1 MRVSVAE
8 IEFFSHRIKATFWWG
23 EYNLRDFDIVIHLF
37 SFSTSWFRE
46 VFWQV
51 HLRSLFKPA
60 LHKMDT
66 TLTEYRVS
74 EDDIYYLSLDADP
87 PSFIRREVISGRI
100 VIDIFIEEKMKEK
113 AFIYA
118 DMRHE
123 PLVIF

>member
-8 IEFFSHRIKATFWWG
+8 IEFFSHIIKATFWWG
-23 EYNLRDFDIVIHLF
+23 EYNLRDFDAVIHLF

-46 VFWQV
+46 VFWRV
-51 HLRSLFKPA
+51 HLRSLFKSA
-60 LHKMDT
+60 LRDMDI
-66 TLTEYRVS
+66 TLNEYRVS

-87 PSFIRREVISGRI
+87 PSFIREEISGRI

-113 AFIYA
+113 PFIYA
-118 DMRHE
+118 DMRHN

>member
-8 IEFFSHRIKATFWWG
+8 IEFFSHIIKATFRWG
-23 EYNLRDFDIVIHLF
+23 EHKSRKFDITIYPF

-46 VFWQV
+46 VFWQE
-51 HLRSLFKPA
+51 HLRSLFKSA

-66 TLTEYRVS
+66 TLNEYRVS

-87 PSFIRREVISGRI
+87 PSFIREEISGRI

-113 AFIYA
+113 AIIYA

>member
-8 IEFFSHRIKATFWWG
+8 IEFFSHIIKATFRWG
-23 EYNLRDFDIVIHLF
+23 EHKSREFDITIYPF

-46 VFWQV
+46 VYWQV
-51 HLRSLFKPA
+51 HLRSQFKSA
-60 LHKMDT
+60 LHNT
-66 TLTEYRVS
+66 TLNEYRVS

-87 PSFIRREVISGRI
+87 PSFIREEISGRI

-113 AFIYA
+113 QFIYA